1 MQALER
7 AADLL
12 RGANS
17 LDRVAEIFRELGFPR
32 NLLPLDDDALA
43 ALGLT
48 PIVSAA
54 RIAEGAGGFENRS
67 RRWKSRG
74 PVLMELLL
82 YRPTVVGLAVLGALL
97 AVAASLLRAAGK
109 LNEVQAKRLNVV
121 AYVVMGASM
130 LLFALAGLRGVPA

>member
-1 MQALER
+1 
-7 AADLL
+7 
-12 RGANS
+12 
-17 LDRVAEIFRELGFPR
+17 
-32 NLLPLDDDALA
+32 
-43 ALGLT
+43 
-48 PIVSAA
+48 
-54 RIAEGAGGFENRS
+54 
-67 RRWKSRG
+67 
-74 PVLMELLL
+74 MELLL